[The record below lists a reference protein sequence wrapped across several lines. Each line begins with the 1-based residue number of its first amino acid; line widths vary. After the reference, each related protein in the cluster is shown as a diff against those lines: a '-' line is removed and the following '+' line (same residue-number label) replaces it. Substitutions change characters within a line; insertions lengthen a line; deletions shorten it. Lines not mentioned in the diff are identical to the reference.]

1 MLRHRQTDL
10 DQTDFKQKAEEKK
23 MSMSKNIARLAVT
36 AGLTA
41 ALSFGGV
48 MAPVTMAFADGATT
62 PTNSITIRQVDGNAS
77 TKFKAYRIFN
87 ADVINEGN
95 KKVVS
100 NVKWA
105 VDAGVQT
112 KIISEIT
119 GCASYSTSKKQL
131 PQTDVTAQD
140 VADWLAANI
149 QNAGAVDN
157 DALLNKIASLVEVTN
172 PVKPKD
178 PNSIAF
184 DANIPVSFDESGY
197 YLFLT
202 DSDSISASTDASK
215 KANTGTSPIFA
226 IVGGDPVIVT
236 EKTSIPTVNKA
247 VHEDSDDSWM
257 FNGSDILTSP
267 NKAADSAMDDW
278 VDYKLVGTV
287 ASNIDTYSDYKY
299 VFTDKLP
306 NSMTPKF
313 VDGSENN
320 VPDVKVTID
329 NQTVKYGAEHGYTK
343 SFSADNVLTVDFKN
357 LKNCVDVDNKPI
369 AVNAS
374 SRVTVEYK
382 AKLDSSKIFDNN
394 NVIKDEFKDLI
405 GKAQKNTVKLEYSNN
420 PHGEGIGATVDHF
433 AYDYTYGIDVT
444 KVGSDAEAKGL
455 EGVEFTLQEKIGD
468 TFEEKYID
476 SKGVKHEKT
485 DKVTLKTDKKGKIN
499 VIGLDEGTY
508 ILKEVKPAPGYN
520 NSAASG
526 VTFTISRTLN
536 QTGADVKPDAA
547 SAIVAGRD
555 VVQADSAKAEVG
567 KLSFTIVDQK
577 GSGLPLTGL
586 NGVTF
591 TWIAGGA
598 VLCIGVAH
606 LIRSRKQ
613 AEESE
618 QE

>member
-1 MLRHRQTDL
+1 MGI
-10 DQTDFKQKAEEKK
+10 KQKAEEKK
-23 MSMSKNIARLAVT
+23 MSMNKNIARLAVT

-48 MAPVTMAFADGATT
+48 MAPVTMAFADGAAGSA
-62 PTNSITIRQVDGNAS
+62 NSITIRQVDGNAS

-105 VDAGVQT
+105 VDAGVQA

-119 GCASYSTSKKQL
+119 GSDGYSTSEKQL
-131 PQTDVTAQD
+131 PKTDVTAQN

-149 QNAGAVDN
+149 QDAGAVDN
-157 DALLNKIASLVEVTN
+157 GALLNKIASLVEATN

-178 PNSIAF
+178 AANDAF

-236 EKTSIPTVNKA
+236 EKTSIPTVSKA
-247 VHEDSDDSWM
+247 VMDDKDQSWETGT
-257 FNGSDILTSP
+257 NGDP

-287 ASNIDTYSDYKY
+287 ASNIDTYSGYNY

-306 NSMTPKF
+306 DSMTPKF
-313 VDGSENN
+313 VDDSENN
-320 VPDVKVTID
+320 VPDVTVTID
-329 NQTVKYGAEHGYTK
+329 NQTVKTDAEHGYTK
-343 SFSADNVLTVDFKN
+343 EFSDANELIVKFKN
-357 LKNCVDVDNKPI
+357 LKDCVDVKGAPI
-369 AVNAS
+369 TVNADS
-374 SRVTVEYK
+374 KVTVEYK
-382 AKLDSSKIFDNN
+382 AKLDSTKIFQDGK
-394 NVIKDEFKDLI
+394 IKDEFYGLV
-405 GKAQKNTVKLEYSNN
+405 GKAQGNKVTLTYSNN
-420 PHGEGIGATVDHF
+420 PHGNGIGTTVENL
-433 AYDYTYGIDVT
+433 AYDYTYGINVT
-444 KVGSDAEAKGL
+444 KVGSDAVDGKNPTL
-455 EGVEFTLQEKIGD
+455 SGVEFTLQEKKGN
-468 TFEEKYID
+468 TTENKYID
-476 SKGVKHEKT
+476 AKGIKHNEGEVVKLTT
-485 DKVTLKTDKKGKIN
+485 DNNGKIN
-499 VIGLDEGTY
+499 VVGLDEGTY
-508 ILKEVKPAPGYN
+508 VLKEVKPAPGYN

-526 VTFTISRTLN
+526 ITFTIIRTLN
-536 QTGADVKPDAA
+536 QTGTDVTPDAT
-547 SAIVAGRD
+547 SAIVAGQD

>member
-1 MLRHRQTDL
+1 ME
-10 DQTDFKQKAEEKK
+10 FEQKAEEKK

-62 PTNSITIRQVDGNAS
+62 STNSITINKNEKNGDV
-77 TKFKAYRIFN
+77 KYKAYQIFK
-87 ADVINEGN
+87 ADVINEDN

-100 NVKWA
+100 NVDWA
-105 VDAGVQT
+105 VPEAVQAN
-112 KIISEIT
+112 IISAIEESD
-119 GCASYSTSKKQL
+119 GYAATSKQL
-131 PQTDVTAQD
+131 PTTGATAQN

-157 DALLNKIASLVEVTN
+157 DALLNKIASLVEVTD
-172 PVKPKD
+172 PVNPKD
-178 PNSIAF
+178 AINAAF
-184 DANIPVSFDESGY
+184 DANTQVSFSESGY
-197 YLFLT
+197 YLFMT
-202 DSDSISASTDASK
+202 DSNSISAATDASK

-226 IVGGDPVIVT
+226 IVGGDPVIVA
-236 EKTSIPTVNKA
+236 EKTSIPTVSKA
-247 VHEDSDDSWM
+247 VMDDKDQSWETGT
-257 FNGSDILTSP
+257 NGDP

-287 ASNIDTYSDYKY
+287 ASNIDTYSGYNY

-306 NSMTPKF
+306 DSMTPKF
-313 VDGSENN
+313 VDDSENN
-320 VPDVKVTID
+320 VPDVTVTID
-329 NQTVKYGAEHGYTK
+329 NQIVKTDAEHGYTK
-343 SFSADNVLTVDFKN
+343 EFSDANELIVKFKN
-357 LKNCVDVDNKPI
+357 LKDCVNVENKPI
-369 AVNAS
+369 TVNADS
-374 SRVTVEYK
+374 KVTVEYK
-382 AKLDSSKIFDNN
+382 AKLDSTKIFQDGK
-394 NVIKDEFKDLI
+394 IKDEFYGLV
-405 GKAQKNTVKLEYSNN
+405 GKAQGNKVTLTYSNN
-420 PHGEGIGATVDHF
+420 PHGNGIGTTVENL
-433 AYDYTYGIDVT
+433 AYDYTYGINVT
-444 KVGSDAEAKGL
+444 KVGSDAVDGKNPTL
-455 EGVEFTLQEKIGD
+455 SGVEFTLQEKKGNG
-468 TFEEKYID
+468 TENKYID
-476 SKGVKHEKT
+476 AKGIKHNEGEVVKLTT
-485 DKVTLKTDKKGKIN
+485 DNNGKIN
-499 VIGLDEGTY
+499 VVGLDEGTY
-508 ILKEVKPAPGYN
+508 VLKEVKPAPGYN

-526 VTFTISRTLN
+526 ITFTIIRTLN
-536 QTGADVKPDAA
+536 QTGTDVTPDAT
-547 SAIVAGRD
+547 SAIVAGQD

>member
-1 MLRHRQTDL
+1 M
-10 DQTDFKQKAEEKK
+10 DFKQKAEEKK

-48 MAPVTMAFADGATT
+48 MAPVTMAFADDAVTA
-62 PTNSITIRQVDGNAS
+62 PTNGITINKIDGNENVKYKAYQI
-77 TKFKAYRIFN
+77 FKA
-87 ADVINEGN
+87 DVVNG
-95 KKVVS
+95 KDGSGKVVS
-100 NVKWA
+100 NVEWT
-105 VDAGVQT
+105 VNDATQSA
-112 KIISEIT
+112 IIEAINT
-119 GCASYSTSKKQL
+119 YASNNATRQL
-131 PQTDVTAQD
+131 KNNPSAQD
-140 VADWLAANI
+140 VANWLE
-149 QNAGAVDN
+149 DN
-157 DALLNKIASLVEVTN
+157 FSSYDDTTIVGKNDLFNTLAKTVQKNVA
-172 PVKPKD
+172 PVKP
-178 PNSIAF
+178 NGLTEASF
-184 DANIPVSFDESGY
+184 DQGTAVSFSESGY

-202 DSDSISASTDASK
+202 DSDSISK
-215 KANTGTSPIFA
+215 KDDTTKKPDTGTSPIFA
-226 IVGGDPVIVT
+226 VIGGSPVIVT

-247 VHEDSDDSWM
+247 VREDSDNRWTI
-257 FNGSDILTSP
+257 NGNDILTSP
-267 NKAADSAMDDW
+267 NKGADSAMDDW

-299 VFTDKLP
+299 TFTDKLP

-320 VPDVKVTID
+320 APDVTVTIGS
-329 NQTVKYGAEHGYTK
+329 QTVKNDVDHGYTK
-343 SFSADNVLTVDFKN
+343 SFSDDNVLTVSFKN
-357 LKNCVDVDNKPI
+357 LKDCVDVKDAPI
-369 AVNAS
+369 TVNADS
-374 SRVTVEYK
+374 KVTVEYK
-382 AKLDSSKIFDNN
+382 AKLDSSKIFDSN
-394 NVIKDEFKDLI
+394 NVIMDEFQGLI

-444 KVGSDAEAKGL
+444 KVGSDKDENDKYPAL
-455 EGVEFTLQEKIGD
+455 ENVEFTLQEVVRGSAQ
-468 TFEEKYID
+468 EQYID
-476 SKGVKHEKT
+476 AKGVKHINAK
-485 DKVTLKTDKKGKIN
+485 DALLKTDRDGKIS
-499 VIGLDEGTY
+499 VVGLDEGTY
-508 ILKEVKPAPGYN
+508 ILKEVTPAPGYN
-520 NSAASG
+520 NSAKDG
-526 VTFTISRTLN
+526 VTFIIKRSLN
-536 QTGADVKPDAA
+536 QTGQDVKPSTD
-547 SAIVAGRD
+547 SAITAGGN
-555 VVQADSAKAEVG
+555 VVQNGSATATTG

>member
-1 MLRHRQTDL
+1 MGI
-10 DQTDFKQKAEEKK
+10 KQKAEEKK
-23 MSMSKNIARLAVT
+23 MSMNKNIARLAVT

-48 MAPVTMAFADGATT
+48 MAPVTMAFADGAAGSA
-62 PTNSITIRQVDGNAS
+62 NSITIRQVDGNAS

-105 VDAGVQT
+105 VDAGVQA

-119 GCASYSTSKKQL
+119 GSDGYSTSEKPL
-131 PQTDVTAQD
+131 PKTDVTAQN

-149 QNAGAVDN
+149 QDAGAVDN
-157 DALLNKIASLVEVTN
+157 GALLNKIASLVEATN

-178 PNSIAF
+178 AANDAF

-236 EKTSIPTVNKA
+236 EKTSIPTVSKA
-247 VHEDSDDSWM
+247 VMDDKDQSWETGT
-257 FNGSDILTSP
+257 NGDP

-287 ASNIDTYSDYKY
+287 ASNIDTYSGYNY

-306 NSMTPKF
+306 DSMTPKF
-313 VDGSENN
+313 VDDSENN
-320 VPDVKVTID
+320 VPDVTVTID
-329 NQTVKYGAEHGYTK
+329 NQTVKTDAEHGYTK
-343 SFSADNVLTVDFKN
+343 EFSDANELIVKFKN
-357 LKNCVDVDNKPI
+357 LKDCVDVKGAPI
-369 AVNAS
+369 TVNADS
-374 SRVTVEYK
+374 KVTVEYK
-382 AKLDSSKIFDNN
+382 AKLDSTKIFQDGK
-394 NVIKDEFKDLI
+394 IKDEFYGLV
-405 GKAQKNTVKLEYSNN
+405 GKAQGNKVTLTYSNN
-420 PHGEGIGATVDHF
+420 PHGNGIGTTVENL
-433 AYDYTYGIDVT
+433 AYDYTYGINVT
-444 KVGSDAEAKGL
+444 KVGSDAVDGKNPTL
-455 EGVEFTLQEKIGD
+455 SGVEFTLQEKKGN
-468 TFEEKYID
+468 TTENKYID
-476 SKGVKHEKT
+476 AKGIKHNEGEVVKLTT
-485 DKVTLKTDKKGKIN
+485 DNNGKIN
-499 VIGLDEGTY
+499 VVGLDEGTY
-508 ILKEVKPAPGYN
+508 VLKEVKPAPGYN

-526 VTFTISRTLN
+526 ITFTIIRTLN
-536 QTGADVKPDAA
+536 QTGTDVTPDAT
-547 SAIVAGRD
+547 SAIVAGQD

>member
-1 MLRHRQTDL
+1 M
-10 DQTDFKQKAEEKK
+10 DFKQKAEEKK

-48 MAPVTMAFADGATT
+48 MAPVTMAFAEDAATT
-62 PTNSITIRQVDGNAS
+62 TNSITINKNNANGDV
-77 TKFKAYRIFN
+77 KYKAYQIFE
-87 ADVINEGN
+87 ADVVDEDG
-95 KKVVS
+95 KTDKVVS

-105 VDAGVQT
+105 FDDTDTQDA
-112 KIISEIT
+112 IIKAINTNTPGALKT
-119 GCASYSTSKKQL
+119 GAS
-131 PQTDVTAQD
+131 AQD
-140 VADWLAANI
+140 VADWLVANI
-149 QNAGAVDN
+149 SGNTSTTVLKDT
-157 DALLNKIASLVEVTN
+157 DLLNTLAGLVAKKVN
-172 PVKPKD
+172 PTTPKD
-178 PNSIAF
+178 AT
-184 DANIPVSFDESGY
+184 DASFAAGTKVSFAKSGY

-202 DSDSISASTDASK
+202 D
-215 KANTGTSPIFA
+215 ANTLAPDGAASSKNTATSPIYA
-226 IVGGDPVIVT
+226 VVGAGDVVVT

-247 VHEDSDDSWM
+247 VMDDKDKNWVTVE
-257 FNGSDILTSP
+257 NGDILTKP

-320 VPDVKVTID
+320 VPDVTVTIG
-329 NQTVKYGAEHGYTK
+329 NQTVKNDAVRGYTTNL
-343 SFSADNVLTVDFKN
+343 SDDNELTVNFKN
-357 LKNCVDVDNKPI
+357 LRNCVDVNDNPI

-374 SRVTVEYK
+374 SRVTVKYQ
-382 AKLDSSKIFDNN
+382 AKLDSSKIFDSN
-394 NVIKDEFKDLI
+394 NVIKEKFKDLI
-405 GKAQKNTVKLEYSNN
+405 GKAQENTVKLTYSNN
-420 PHGEGIGATVDHF
+420 PNGTGEGNTVIHP

-444 KVGSDAEAKGL
+444 KVGSDNETKGL
-455 EGVEFTLQEKIGD
+455 EGVEFTLQEQGD
-468 TFEEKYID
+468 TNNFIKAN
-476 SKGVKHEKT
+476 GTKT
-485 DKVTLKTDKKGKIN
+485 TNSEQAKLRTDAKGKIN
-499 VIGLDEGTY
+499 VVGLDEGTY
-508 ILKEVKPAPGYN
+508 ILKEVTPAPGYN
-520 NSAASG
+520 NSAANG
-526 VTFTISRTLN
+526 VTFTIKRELN
-536 QTGADVKPDAA
+536 QTGDEVIPSVD
-547 SAIVAGRD
+547 SAIKAADG
-555 VVQADSAKAEVG
+555 VVKDNKATASTG
-567 KLSFTIVDQK
+567 KLSFIIVDQK
-577 GSGLPLTGL
+577 GSNLPLTGL

>member
-1 MLRHRQTDL
+1 MRTNRKT
-10 DQTDFKQKAEEKK
+10 EEKK
-23 MSMSKNIARLAVT
+23 MSMNKNIARLAVT

-48 MAPVTMAFADGATT
+48 MAPVTMAFADGAAGSA
-62 PTNSITIRQVDGNAS
+62 NSITIRQVDGNAS

-105 VDAGVQT
+105 VDAGVQA

-119 GCASYSTSKKQL
+119 GSDGYSTSEKLL
-131 PQTDVTAQD
+131 PKTDVTAQN

-149 QNAGAVDN
+149 QDAGAVDN
-157 DALLNKIASLVEVTN
+157 GALLNKIASLVEATN

-178 PNSIAF
+178 AANDAF

-236 EKTSIPTVNKA
+236 EKTSIPTVSKA
-247 VHEDSDDSWM
+247 VMDDKDQSWETGT
-257 FNGSDILTSP
+257 NGDP

-287 ASNIDTYSDYKY
+287 ASNIDTYSGYNY

-306 NSMTPKF
+306 DSMTPKF
-313 VDGSENN
+313 VDDSENN
-320 VPDVKVTID
+320 VPDVTVTID
-329 NQTVKYGAEHGYTK
+329 NQTVKTDAEHGYTK
-343 SFSADNVLTVDFKN
+343 EFSDANELIVKFNN
-357 LKNCVDVDNKPI
+357 LKDCVDVKGAPI
-369 AVNAS
+369 TVNADS
-374 SRVTVEYK
+374 KVTVEYK
-382 AKLDSSKIFDNN
+382 AKLDSTKIFQDGK
-394 NVIKDEFKDLI
+394 IKDEFYGLV
-405 GKAQKNTVKLEYSNN
+405 GKAQGNKVTLTYSNN
-420 PHGEGIGATVDHF
+420 PHGNGIGTTVENL
-433 AYDYTYGIDVT
+433 AYDYTYGINVT
-444 KVGSDAEAKGL
+444 KVGSDAVDGKNPTL
-455 EGVEFTLQEKIGD
+455 SGVEFTLQEKKGN
-468 TFEEKYID
+468 TTENKYID
-476 SKGVKHEKT
+476 AKGIKHNEGEVVKLTTDNNGKT
-485 DKVTLKTDKKGKIN
+485 N
-499 VIGLDEGTY
+499 VVGLDEGTY
-508 ILKEVKPAPGYN
+508 VLKEVKPAPGYN

-526 VTFTISRTLN
+526 ITFTIIRTLN
-536 QTGADVKPDAA
+536 QTGTDVTPDAT
-547 SAIVAGRD
+547 SAIVAGQD

-598 VLCIGVAH
+598 VLVIGVAH

>member
-1 MLRHRQTDL
+1 ME
-10 DQTDFKQKAEEKK
+10 FEQKAEEKK

-48 MAPVTMAFADGATT
+48 MAPVTMAFADGAAGSA
-62 PTNSITIRQVDGNAS
+62 NSITIRQVDGNAS

-105 VDAGVQT
+105 VDAGVQA

-119 GCASYSTSKKQL
+119 GSDGYSTSEKPL
-131 PQTDVTAQD
+131 PETDVTAQN

-149 QNAGAVDN
+149 QDAGAVDN
-157 DALLNKIASLVEVTN
+157 GALLNKIASLVEATN

-178 PNSIAF
+178 AANDAF

-236 EKTSIPTVNKA
+236 EKTSIPTVSKA
-247 VHEDSDDSWM
+247 VMDDKDQSWETGT
-257 FNGSDILTSP
+257 NGDP

-287 ASNIDTYSDYKY
+287 ASNIDTYSGYNY

-306 NSMTPKF
+306 DSMTPKF
-313 VDGSENN
+313 VDDSENN
-320 VPDVKVTID
+320 VPDVTVTID
-329 NQTVKYGAEHGYTK
+329 NQTVKTDAEHGYTK
-343 SFSADNVLTVDFKN
+343 EFSDANELIVKFKN
-357 LKNCVDVDNKPI
+357 LKDCVDVKGAPI
-369 AVNAS
+369 TVNADS
-374 SRVTVEYK
+374 KVTVEYK
-382 AKLDSSKIFDNN
+382 AKLDSTKIFQDGK
-394 NVIKDEFKDLI
+394 IKDEFYGLV
-405 GKAQKNTVKLEYSNN
+405 GKAQGNKVTLTYSNN
-420 PHGEGIGATVDHF
+420 PHGNGIGTTVENL
-433 AYDYTYGIDVT
+433 AYDYTYGINVT
-444 KVGSDAEAKGL
+444 KVGSDAVDGKNPTL
-455 EGVEFTLQEKIGD
+455 SGVEFTLQEKKGN
-468 TFEEKYID
+468 TTENKYID
-476 SKGVKHEKT
+476 AKGIKHNEGEVVKLTT
-485 DKVTLKTDKKGKIN
+485 DNNGKIN
-499 VIGLDEGTY
+499 VVGLDEGTY
-508 ILKEVKPAPGYN
+508 VLKEVKPAPGYN

-526 VTFTISRTLN
+526 ITFTIIRTLN
-536 QTGADVKPDAA
+536 QTGTDVTPDAT
-547 SAIVAGRD
+547 SAIVAGQD